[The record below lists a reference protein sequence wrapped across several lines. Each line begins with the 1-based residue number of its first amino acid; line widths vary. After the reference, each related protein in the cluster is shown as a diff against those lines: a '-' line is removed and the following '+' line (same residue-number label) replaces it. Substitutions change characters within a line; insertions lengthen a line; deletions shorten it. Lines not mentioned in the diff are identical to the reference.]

1 MKITRKKYLAVL
13 LAVAVVLSALTGC
26 SKTKDSKE
34 PQNTQ
39 GEAENASGFT
49 VNNEIYGE
57 NYEVTFDTVPERV
70 VSTSGFTTE
79 MLLALGLGDKIV
91 GYCYQD
97 NEIYP
102 DFEEE
107 FSKLNC
113 LSDTL
118 PSKETLVALEPDF
131 ITGWVSTFSEDN
143 FAPEF
148 LSQNGIQIYVP
159 QVEYSD
165 VNMEKVY
172 QDFENYGKIFGVEEK
187 AAEII
192 AGMKAQIDDVQSAI
206 KGTDTVSVF
215 IYDSGKDECFTASAG
230 LPSELIEL
238 AGGENVFAGTQKNWM
253 AVSWEAVV
261 EANPEFIIVMD
272 YLVSDSADDKIAFLK
287 SSEALKDVTAIKEDN
302 IFVLGLT
309 DVTGG
314 IRNAEAVKTIAEN
327 LHADC
332 FE

>member
-1 MKITRKKYLAVL
+1 MKITRKKHLAVL
-13 LAVAVVLSALTGC
+13 LAAAVILSVFTGC
-26 SKTKDSKE
+26 SKTTHSEK

-39 GEAENASGFT
+39 SEAENASGFT

-57 NYEVTFDTVPERV
+57 NYEETFAAIPERI
-70 VSTSGFTTE
+70 VSTSGFSTE
-79 MLLALGLGDKIV
+79 MLLALGLGDKIA

-102 DFEEE
+102 EFEEE
-107 FSKLNC
+107 FSQLNC

-118 PSKETLVALEPDF
+118 PSKEALVALEPDF
-131 ITGWVSTFSEDN
+131 ITGWVSAFSEGN
-143 FAPEF
+143 FNPEF
-148 LSQNGIQIYVP
+148 CSQNGIQIYVP
-159 QVEYSD
+159 QVEYAG

-172 QDFENYGKIFGVEEK
+172 QDFENYGKIFGVEER

-192 AGMKAQIDDVQSAI
+192 ADMKAQIEDVQSAI
-206 KGTDTVSVF
+206 EGTETARVF
-215 IYDSGKDECFTASAG
+215 IYDSGEEECFTASAG
-230 LPSELIEL
+230 LPTELIEL
-238 AGGENVFAGTQKNWM
+238 AGGENVFAGTEKNWM
-253 AVSWEAVV
+253 SVSWEAVV
-261 EANPEFIIVMD
+261 EANPEYIIVMD
-272 YLVSDSADDKIAFLK
+272 YLASDSAEDKIEFLK

-314 IRNAEAVKTIAEN
+314 IRNAEAVQVIAQN
-327 LHADC
+327 VHADC